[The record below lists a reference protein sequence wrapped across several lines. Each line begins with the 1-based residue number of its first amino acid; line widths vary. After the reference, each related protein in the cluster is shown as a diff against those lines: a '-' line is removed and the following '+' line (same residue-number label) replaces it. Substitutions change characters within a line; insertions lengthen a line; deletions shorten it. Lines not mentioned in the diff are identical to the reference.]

1 MSVDS
6 KQRLCE
12 LFRQD
17 HSASSALHCLK
28 TDLLIKHG
36 DKYYEFAAD
45 GHFVPSLS
53 VACKLFSKEFRG
65 EYGSTSGPE
74 MFSTLENMLTE
85 YNESMGC
92 KTNFGQI
99 ADNYYVS
106 MCTPLMTRGHKLLRQ
121 TSELVM
127 VDAAGGLDKQR
138 HRLYLFLSPT
148 AAGGVPI
155 GAIITNSEQELV
167 FEAALKDL
175 MECFPAES
183 FYGHG
188 FPTLSLKF
196 VLKVATFGLG
206 TSSSRR
212 ASSSCEGNS

>member
-1 MSVDS
+1 MKKGVCG
-6 KQRLCE
+6 KIAEAKRGGGRPHRPPFE
-12 LFRQD
+12 
-17 HSASSALHCLK
+17 SATA
-28 TDLLIKHG
+28 
-36 DKYYEFAAD
+36 
-45 GHFVPSLS
+45 
-53 VACKLFSKEFRG
+53 
-65 EYGSTSGPE
+65 
-74 MFSTLENMLTE
+74 
-85 YNESMGC
+85 
-92 KTNFGQI
+92 
-99 ADNYYVS
+99 
-106 MCTPLMTRGHKLLRQ
+106 RGHKLLRQ

-196 VLKVATFGLG
+196 VLKMATFGLG
-206 TSSSRR
+206 TSS
-212 ASSSCEGNS
+212 